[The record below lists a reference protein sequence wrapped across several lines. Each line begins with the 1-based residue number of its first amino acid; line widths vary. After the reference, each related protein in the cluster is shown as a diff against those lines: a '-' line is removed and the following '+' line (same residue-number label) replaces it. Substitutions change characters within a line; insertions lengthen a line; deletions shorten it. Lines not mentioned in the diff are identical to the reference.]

1 MDLLLKISV
10 LLAILGWL
18 GDVEVMKCPWKE
30 TVLGKKKIPLN
41 VLPFPYA
48 ANDDLC
54 EFPP

>member
-18 GDVEVMKCPWKE
+18 GNVEVMKCPWKE